1 MTAAVRCKRSKPA
14 GWAWPF
20 RAKPGTVHPQGNG
33 VLSAFLRPGFPR
45 SALTTAPGGGHYT
58 KSEFGWAVAPC
69 KSSAFEPNCAGFCL
83 LPPATGEAREPPK
96 AAGATAEQAQRG
108 AQDARSLERPGR
120 NQAEKAQARK
130 AGRQPDQESPRTRT
144 AAPNQAARALAGAKD
159 AKRPPRCRH
168 AADRKRTG
176 ADVGGGRLLGAYAP
190 APDRSGGASLFCAA
204 AAASPGLHSLP
215 FLFTLFI

>member
-1 MTAAVRCKRSKPA
+1 M
-14 GWAWPF
+14 
-20 RAKPGTVHPQGNG
+20 HPQGNG

-58 KSEFGWAVAPC
+58 KSEFGRAEPLAKALLLYQIAPDFVYC
-69 KSSAFEPNCAGFCL
+69 PS
-83 LPPATGEAREPPK
+83 ATGEAREPPK

-108 AQDARSLERPGR
+108 AQDARSYERPGR
-120 NQAEKAQARK
+120 NQAEKAGARK
-130 AGRQPDQESPRTRT
+130 AGRQPDQETPRTRT

-176 ADVGGGRLLGAYAP
+176 ADVGGGRLLGADAP